1 MYINR
6 INFNNNFSNQQNFKS
21 KGPKG
26 FKPVVKKEVKPVL
39 RRIDNSLYGKLDQ
52 ESEFFMLEI
61 SSNMNKIKNFFAE
74 SKFSAA
80 RIEQIKASYPSI
92 IPTKYSRALTFD
104 LGEEDNFATLSISK
118 SAKEKDR
125 VRLIVSNENGE
136 SKHFL
141 IQDLD
146 KVVANLNSKNPLI
159 TPPKLRFMTTKQIKE
174 SEVEKYIE
182 KAYIKTSDYLNY
194 LQNYKF
200 PKKQKAVIT
209 ELTEEVNVPQQKVI
223 TVFEKLKEVFDN
235 GPEMLSSNVDAK
247 IAPKSGRLLSMSM
260 KQDDGSTVTI
270 SKTVSSMYGKDLTYI
285 QVKHVSDNLDRE
297 YLNIDLATGKFLKS
311 NPITGKPTTIK
322 SMVYFFNQ
330 TDMKKYGLN
339 EKLYNW
345 SKDFFKP
352 VDDNGSPNVSYL
364 KRKPMKPL
372 IAIGAAGGVYEP
384 LEKSKANNIS
394 KEMDSSQLENSAVV
408 DTELNDVVQKEVVE
422 KAKSDAK
429 MMADIYFKTF
439 AEQFQKN
446 ILEKLA
452 DFKVKV
458 ENIFNQE

>member
-1 MYINR
+1 
-6 INFNNNFSNQQNFKS
+6 
-21 KGPKG
+21 
-26 FKPVVKKEVKPVL
+26 
-39 RRIDNSLYGKLDQ
+39 
-52 ESEFFMLEI
+52 
-61 SSNMNKIKNFFAE
+61 
-74 SKFSAA
+74 
-80 RIEQIKASYPSI
+80 
-92 IPTKYSRALTFD
+92 
-104 LGEEDNFATLSISK
+104 
-118 SAKEKDR
+118 
-125 VRLIVSNENGE
+125 
-136 SKHFL
+136 
-141 IQDLD
+141 
-146 KVVANLNSKNPLI
+146 
-159 TPPKLRFMTTKQIKE
+159 MTTKQIKE

-182 KAYIKTSDYLNY
+182 KAYIKTSDYLYY

-200 PKKQKAVIT
+200 PKKQKTVIT

-223 TVFEKLKEVFDN
+223 NVFENLKEVFDN

-285 QVKHVSDNLDRE
+285 QIKHVSDNLDRE

-322 SMVYFFNQ
+322 SMAYFFNQ
-330 TDMKKYGLN
+330 NDIKKYGLN

-384 LEKSKANNIS
+384 LEKSKGNNIS

-429 MMADIYFKTF
+429 VMADIYFKTF

-458 ENIFNQE
+458 ENIFNHE